1 MALINKLEDI
11 GNAIRSKTGG
21 TELLKL
27 DEMPAAIE
35 SIETGGGGAELPEE
49 ILIMRP

>member
-35 SIETGGGGAELPEE
+35 SIAQS
-49 ILIMRP
+49 LIDLVAFRTTSPSAA